1 MITPSIKTDPV
12 NSDQPDINVRAKIE
26 VLSPQTFQ
34 KISILIPV
42 YNEVNSLTTLLA
54 MVEEVDFCGLEKE
67 LVIVDDGSE
76 DGTRDVLRE
85 LEKLGKPNYRITY
98 HNQNMGKG
106 AALRTAIEI
115 ANGDLMAIQDAD
127 LEYNP
132 KDYPPLIQMILD
144 CQADAVYGSRISS
157 GKSKDA
163 FTGLHYFGNKLL
175 TWVTNFLYQTE
186 ITDMETCYKVFRSDV
201 VKKIKIRSNRFDFEP
216 EITAKLLK
224 SGIRL
229 KELPIGYQGRAFHEG
244 KKITWIDGLWALK
257 ALFLFRFID

>member
-1 MITPSIKTDPV
+1 MISPSVKNDLVSPDS
-12 NSDQPDINVRAKIE
+12 SDLNTRASIE

-54 MVEEVDFCGLEKE
+54 MVESVDFCGLEKE

-85 LEKLGKPNYRITY
+85 LEKLNKPSYRIVY

-115 ANGDLMAIQDAD
+115 ASGDIMAIQDAD

-132 KDYPPLIQMILD
+132 KDYPPLVQMILD
-144 CQADAVYGSRISS
+144 HKADAVYGSRISS
-157 GKSKDA
+157 GESKEA

-175 TWVTNFLYQTE
+175 TAVTNLLYKTE

-229 KELPIGYQGRAFHEG
+229 SELPISYQGRAFHEG
-244 KKITWIDGLWALK
+244 KKITWVDGLWALK